1 MFTDNKMVLQLIAL
15 LKQSNIRRIVI
26 SPGSRHFPFVHS
38 VEADSFFKLYSVVD
52 ERSAAFFALGL
63 IQQTGETVAVACSS
77 GTACMNYGSA
87 VVEAFY
93 QRLPLL
99 ALAFDRIPCLLNQLE
114 DQMYDQLDTFKH
126 CTKYSAQL
134 PVVTNELEEWECNR
148 IINEAI
154 IELKHHGKGPV
165 HLNVPIAAHHT
176 DTFSTE
182 SLPVV
187 RKINLST
194 MCMSADGWS
203 LIADKLKGKK
213 VMIVWGQSCPMT
225 EKLNKVVTEF
235 VNDFDAIILTDLIS
249 NCRHAKAITN
259 TTVTLGVLTWE
270 ERQYLIPD
278 IVITIGANYIFNN
291 ELKGYLRPSAVEHW
305 QVGLEDKIC
314 DPFRHLTEMFEM
326 DEENF
331 FRNIV
336 SHASFRNEGE
346 YSDSW
351 LRISQLPAL
360 PTPDFNELY
369 AIGGLLLK
377 LPKNVDLQ
385 LANSCTIRMAHF
397 FKIDD
402 SVRVNCNRGVNGID
416 GSMSTAVGFSAENER
431 VTFYITGDLSF
442 FYDMNSLWIRHISSK
457 IRILLIN
464 NGGGAVMYGPLNDD
478 LRKTLPPHVGAGHHA
493 SARGWVESLG
503 FEYISAINKEETDKA
518 IQKLCDLEV
527 EHPILV
533 EVFTTINSDINS
545 IQEYFSSISRW
556 TVNKSLKSKIVDK
569 ILSPTMKNKIKEII
583 HRK

>member
-15 LKQSNIRRIVI
+15 LKQSNIRKIVI

-38 VEADSFFKLYSVVD
+38 IEADNFFKLYSVVD

-63 IQQTGETVAVACSS
+63 MQQTGEVVAIACSS

-87 VVEAFY
+87 IVEAFY

-99 ALAFDRIPCLLNQLE
+99 VLSFDRIPCLLNQLE

-126 CTKYSAQL
+126 CTKYSGQL
-134 PVVTNELEEWECNR
+134 PVVTNEIEEWECNR

-154 IELKHHGKGPV
+154 IELKHHGQGPV
-165 HLNVPIAAHHT
+165 HLNIPIAAHHT
-176 DTFSTE
+176 DSFSTE
-182 SLPVV
+182 SLPIE
-187 RKINLST
+187 RKINLET
-194 MCMSADGWS
+194 LCIKDEVWS
-203 LIADKLKGKK
+203 LLADKLRGKK

-225 EKLNKVVTEF
+225 EELNAVVTEF

-249 NCRHAKAITN
+249 NCRHPKAITN
-259 TTVTLGVLTWE
+259 TTVALGVLNNE
-270 ERQYLIPD
+270 ERQFLMPD
-278 IVITIGANYIFNN
+278 IVISIGANYIFNN
-291 ELKGYLRPSAVEHW
+291 EIKGYLRPSCVEHW

-326 DEENF
+326 DEVHF

-336 SHASFRNEGE
+336 NFASFKNVGE
-346 YSDSW
+346 YAESW
-351 LRISQLPAL
+351 LKIASLPAL

-369 AIGGLLLK
+369 VIGGLLQN

-416 GSMSTAVGFSAENER
+416 GSMSTAVGFSSNNER
-431 VTFYITGDLSF
+431 PTFYITGDLSF
-442 FYDMNSLWIRHISSK
+442 FYDMNSLWIRHISPK
-457 IRILLIN
+457 MRILLVN
-464 NGGGAVMYGPLNDD
+464 NGGGAVMYGPLNDE
-478 LRKTLPPHVGAGHHA
+478 LRKTLPPHVGAGHHT

-503 FEYISAINKEETDKA
+503 FEYIPAENKEEADKA
-518 IQKLCDLEV
+518 IRKLCDLDI

-556 TVNKSLKSKIVDK
+556 TVNKSLKSRIIDK
-569 ILSPTMKNKIKEII
+569 IFSLSVKNKIKAII
-583 HRK
+583 HKK